1 MASYKNIFTSEEDI
15 KTIKEACALSVE
27 IYQKLLPEITT
38 ETSPFDIEKR
48 AEVLFKEYNAIPAFK
63 GVIGPY
69 NKFPAIINI
78 NRNETALHGVP
89 FSTKKFIEGD
99 LVTLDFGII
108 HKGFYTDHAQ
118 TIAIGKV
125 TPKKYDLINATKEA
139 VYNAISVV
147 KPGIHTGDISYELA
161 QPAIKNNFGIID
173 GFTGHGIGKS
183 LHLSPSIPYYGKKG
197 TGEIIQEGMLICI
210 ETQMSLGSPSVY
222 IDDDGWTVNTRD
234 GSYTAMWEE
243 MVLVTKDGCEVLTRS
258 EAEATS

>member
-1 MASYKNIFTSEEDI
+1 MAIYKNIFTSKEDI
-15 KTIKEACALSVE
+15 KYIKEACIISVK
-27 IYQKLLPEITT
+27 IFQKLLSEITT
-38 ETSPFDIEKR
+38 EVSPFDIEKK
-48 AEVLFKEYNAIPAFK
+48 AENLFEEFNAIPAFK
-63 GVIGPY
+63 GVTGPY

-118 TIAIGKV
+118 TIAIGKIS
-125 TPKKYDLINATKEA
+125 PKKQDLINATKDA

-147 KPGIHTGDISYELA
+147 KPGTYTGNVSYELA
-161 QPAIKNNFGIID
+161 QPAIKNKFGIID
-173 GFTGHGIGKS
+173 GFTGHGVGKS
-183 LHLSPSIPYYGKKG
+183 LHLSPSIPYHGRKG
-197 TGEIIQEGMLICI
+197 EGEIIQEGMLLCI
-210 ETQMSLGSPSVY
+210 ETQMSLGSPAVY

-243 MVLVTKDGCEVLTRS
+243 MVLVTKDGCMVLTGNQ
-258 EAEATS
+258 